1 MYSFPDFEPVSCSI
15 VASFPAFKFLRRQGR
30 WSVITIFLRI
40 YFTVIHTIKGF
51 SNIVN
56 KAEVDVFLEFPWFLY
71 DPANVSNLISVSSAF
86 SKPSLFIWKLL
97 VHVLLKPNLTDFE
110 HNFY

>member
-1 MYSFPDFEPVSCSI
+1 MYSFPSFEPVSCSI
-15 VASFPAFKFLRRQGR
+15 VASFPAYKFLRRQGR
-30 WSVITIFLRI
+30 WSVINIFLRI
-40 YFTVIHTIKGF
+40 YFTVIHAIKGF
-51 SNIVN
+51 SNVVN
-56 KAEVDVFLEFPWFLY
+56 KVEVDVFLEFPCFLY
-71 DPANVSNLISVSSAF
+71 DPANVGNLISGSSAF